1 MNRLQTILT
10 TLVETQTRKMD
21 KFDWEN
27 AGQERTRCSLS
38 PSTIFISFLF
48 GYFLLGVL
56 WFHFIED
63 MNLIDSIYTI
73 IIIVTTVGYGLDS
86 ILETERTQIFLIFF
100 VILGVA
106 LIAESLSYGI
116 TIFLTRMLKEE
127 QQVFY
132 RENADVYIQSE
143 EMGTSQLKQY
153 LEDIL
158 AHPYTHYLVWIVW
171 LFGGAHIIGDVE
183 GWTFVQSTYFAV
195 VSGSTVGFGD
205 FTPEKENARVLVIFY
220 LPILI
225 LLTALVF
232 SNLFSAALDA
242 FVDQS
247 MLEMQQ
253 FQDGVRELLDDK
265 NFASNIQ
272 RMDVDQD
279 GKLSQTEF
287 MLQSILNE
295 YGVPPAKLLFLKE
308 QFNRLDVDR
317 SGFVTVEDF
326 TSVAV
331 EA

>member
-1 MNRLQTILT
+1 
-10 TLVETQTRKMD
+10 
-21 KFDWEN
+21 
-27 AGQERTRCSLS
+27 
-38 PSTIFISFLF
+38 
-48 GYFLLGVL
+48 
-56 WFHFIED
+56 
-63 MNLIDSIYTI
+63 
-73 IIIVTTVGYGLDS
+73 
-86 ILETERTQIFLIFF
+86 
-100 VILGVA
+100 
-106 LIAESLSYGI
+106 
-116 TIFLTRMLKEE
+116 
-127 QQVFY
+127 
-132 RENADVYIQSE
+132 
-143 EMGTSQLKQY
+143 MGTSQLKQY